1 MTFISDLLIRSF
13 TIFLRLL
20 PIPCYGML
28 ARLIEELAFR
38 FSKRDNQI
46 MKMNIDRIFKIPA
59 DTHFSDMF
67 RRQVY
72 RHQILSAL
80 ESIRSVYNP
89 ELLKIT
95 GFDAFQSC
103 LSSHAG
109 GNQGL
114 IAITGHMGSWEICAR
129 YCVKALPSA
138 FHVLAKP
145 SKNLAFKMFLE
156 RLRNKVGASV
166 FWTDNKSLI
175 KDILGALKKKET
187 VGFVMDQKP
196 ENRKGPIVDFFGR
209 PTEFVS
215 GPATMACRTGAPV
228 VAVYCMR
235 VGPFHYRLYADCVAP
250 QGHGITDEQIL
261 TQKAAKSIEDIIR
274 AYPEQ
279 WTWNYKRW
287 RF

>member
-1 MTFISDLLIRSF
+1 MNFFSDLFIRSF
-13 TIFLRLL
+13 TLFIRLL
-20 PIPCYGML
+20 PVSCYGAL
-28 ARLIEELAFR
+28 ARIIEELAFR
-38 FSKRDNQI
+38 FSSRDNKI
-46 MKMNIDRIFKIPA
+46 MKLNIERVLKIPA

-67 RRQVY
+67 RRQVF
-72 RHQILSAL
+72 RHQIISAL

-89 ELLKIT
+89 ELLKIS
-95 GFDAFQSC
+95 GFDEFQRC
-103 LSSHAG
+103 LAVHSG
-109 GNQGL
+109 GPQGL
-114 IAITGHMGSWEICAR
+114 VAITGHMGSWEICAR

-145 SKNLAFKMFLE
+145 SSNIAFKNFLE

-166 FWTDNKSLI
+166 FWTDKKSLI

-228 VAVYCMR
+228 AAVYCMR
-235 VGPFHYRLYADCVAP
+235 VGAFHYRLYAECLVP
-250 QGHGITDEQIL
+250 QGHEIKDEQIV
-261 TQKAAKSIEDIIR
+261 TQKSAKSIEDIIR